1 MSAAS
6 AATASDQ
13 LHDYNIRQ
21 DIILIDRSDARMS
34 REDVAAALAV
44 YVDGDTL
51 RNKTRGLEDARLP
64 AAAVDAALRAWC
76 DELYAETVKAN
87 AEIPWLMLSAEEVQA
102 KKPLFRW
109 PHARKDGFRSG
120 IEPDSP
126 ENTKLML
133 SYVKKILEKLG
144 ASLEPPYAALT
155 DVLAVAAVI
164 SDNWDAA
171 SWQQVWTLFRKFL
184 ALIGHEQQ
192 DDYLHVYLTQ
202 NCYFS
207 APKHLKAVLS
217 AREAAAVR
225 DKVLAMETE
234 ALAFLGSDAARG
246 WVKGRKENGHSLV
259 QNYLLGLFTV
269 GGSANWVP
277 SRCDPANLVV
287 VCSRLLIWMSSAA
300 KDTSRWCPRQS
311 AGSGTSI

>member
-1 MSAAS
+1 M
-6 AATASDQ
+6 T
-13 LHDYNIRQ
+13 IWR
-21 DIILIDRSDARMS
+21 
-34 REDVAAALAV
+34 
-44 YVDGDTL
+44 
-51 RNKTRGLEDARLP
+51 
-64 AAAVDAALRAWC
+64 C
-76 DELYAETVKAN
+76 DELYAEKLKSN
-87 AEIPWLMLSAEEVQA
+87 AEIPWLTLSAEELQA
-102 KKPLFRW
+102 SQPLFRW

-133 SYVKKILEKLG
+133 SYIKKILEKLG
-144 ASLEPPYAALT
+144 ASLEPPYNALS

-207 APKHLKAVLS
+207 APKQLKAVLS

-246 WVKGRKENGHSLV
+246 WVKGRKKNGHSLV

-277 SRCDPANLVV
+277 ARCDPANLVFKTPDLDV
-287 VCSRLLIWMSSAA
+287 KKCKGFIEAISETECRI
-300 KDTSRWCPRQS
+300 R
-311 AGSGTSI
+311 

>member
-6 AATASDQ
+6 TGTTPDQ

-21 DIILIDRSDARMS
+21 DMILIDRSDARMS
-34 REDVAAALAV
+34 RGDVAAALAA
-44 YVDGDTL
+44 YVDGETL
-51 RNKTRGLEDARLP
+51 RNKTRALEDAGLP
-64 AAAVDAALRAWC
+64 APAVHAALRAWC
-76 DELYAETVKAN
+76 DELYAEKLKSN
-87 AEIPWLMLSAEEVQA
+87 AEVPWLTLSAEEL
-102 KKPLFRW
+102 KTSPPLFRW
-109 PHARKDGFRSG
+109 PHARKDLFRSG

-133 SYVKKILEKLG
+133 AYVKKILEKLG
-144 ASLEPPYAALT
+144 ASLKPPYNALS
-155 DVLAVAAVI
+155 DVLAVAGVI

-217 AREAAAVR
+217 ARR
-225 DKVLAMETE
+225 T
-234 ALAFLGSDAARG
+234 
-246 WVKGRKENGHSLV
+246 H
-259 QNYLLGLFTV
+259 
-269 GGSANWVP
+269 
-277 SRCDPANLVV
+277 
-287 VCSRLLIWMSSAA
+287 
-300 KDTSRWCPRQS
+300 
-311 AGSGTSI
+311 